1 MFDELCKCH
10 HNETAVLLWT
20 LWWQVGTILRVLKE
34 KEDRTERCL
43 SLYTATCPSLD
54 PTKEQEPSSRITILI
69 SDDMAA
75 IAKLVLESPRL
86 GFFYGTDMD
95 YWQPR

>member
-1 MFDELCKCH
+1 
-10 HNETAVLLWT
+10 
-20 LWWQVGTILRVLKE
+20 
-34 KEDRTERCL
+34 
-43 SLYTATCPSLD
+43 LD

-75 IAKLVLESPRL
+75 IAKLVLESPPL